1 MRIFIL
7 FTLLFLSCFSKAQS
21 QVSQVLN
28 NMKDQEK
35 AWNNGDIPAFMK
47 HYWQHDS
54 LKFIGSKG
62 VTYGW
67 QKTLDNY
74 KRAYPDKPAMGEL
87 RFTIIEATALSKSA
101 VYVIGKWE
109 LKKDKPAGGHFT
121 LLWRKTKGRWVIV
134 ADHTS

>member
-7 FTLLFLSCFSKAQS
+7 CTLLFLSCFSKAQS

-35 AWNNGDIPAFMK
+35 AWNNGDIPTFMK

-74 KRAYPDKPAMGEL
+74 ERTYPDKLAMGEL

-109 LKKDKPAGGHFT
+109 LQKDKPAGGHFT
-121 LLWRKTKGRWVIV
+121 LLWRKVKGRWVIV